1 MQWKCRVK
9 DRIGYKERGPELL
22 EEHSYSFHPFTLC
35 SGSGIVGRGEIG
47 TSQRFMAFE
56 PRFLLHCTT
65 DSASKSR
72 FFRSSCHEIEKGN
85 KIAEM
90 EETSF
95 HVLIVL
101 WHVCV
106 DVGKHPQNQN

>member
-1 MQWKCRVK
+1 
-9 DRIGYKERGPELL
+9 
-22 EEHSYSFHPFTLC
+22 
-35 SGSGIVGRGEIG
+35 
-47 TSQRFMAFE
+47 MAYE

-72 FFRSSCHEIEKGN
+72 FFRSSCHETEKGN
-85 KIAEM
+85 KITEM

-106 DVGKHPQNQN
+106 DVGKHPQNQNGIGVRIRTIIQVVKHASFGVSPRLLGGER